1 MSRRHLQTTSLRG
14 RTPRASRPGHYV
26 WPFLR
31 LALTAALIVSAA
43 SSAKCAE
50 RAVVQ
55 RVEVTSTDG
64 RLKIT
69 ITTTASQPPAFETF
83 CLRGPDRLVLQLP
96 GFWLEA
102 EGPRSISAGQAGVK
116 RVRLAQFRSR
126 PPIARL
132 VFDLS
137 VTPDRLRYQTI
148 SRPGVG
154 SLEIDFSPP
163 IGAPPI
169 GAAPPAPITSGQ
181 VEPTPAPSPAVGPEP
196 VPAPPEI
203 APAGAEPVAPA
214 PSAPEML
221 EPLPAPGRRPSPV
234 PTQAPRP
241 AVPSAETP
249 VFAWV
254 LATVLGFLLAV
265 LVARYVAEHLRAR
278 GRTAELRRA
287 LQSEEE
293 AERLAALRALRQ
305 WPVPDLRSVRRH
317 LLIAAADSSPPV
329 AEEAADLVRLACP
342 IETLVSDL
350 TKGSTRARVEAAG
363 ALARHPA
370 ELAAAPLLEAAQSGP
385 PSVCEAAVH
394 ALVSLVRQAPVRPI
408 LLALVREDQ
417 SAQEIAA
424 EVIRAAGSQAARPL
438 ISALGDTDELVRC
451 GAVEALLLVAPEG
464 SGKALSDLLG
474 DPLPQVRAR
483 AARALGLFPADAA
496 YRMPL
501 LAALQ
506 DPSPAVQQAAARS
519 RARMGGED
527 IDVLLAALDR
537 RASEQPDLPFV
548 AVLLDTIASRCVD
561 PLPALERAISGL
573 NRNLTTGLSQALERA
588 GRLDA
593 WVQGLPQVETE
604 QRELRLSLLRAA
616 GERGVTGPLLRGL
629 EAPDPALQELCAR
642 LLAEVREQEAVQGL
656 SHLLSLPHES
666 LRTAGAQALSEI
678 GGPEA
683 VSALISALADPAS
696 LVRATAAQGLAR
708 AVGPAK
714 PTEEPST
721 DQDTARSSAAAALAK
736 ALQDPHPDVRAAA
749 AAGIAV
755 LHVAEHVP
763 ALVELALRDAE
774 SAVRTAAVAALGQ
787 MRAYDVLPLLMDV
800 VNDAD
805 PELRGR
811 AVHIFASAGD
821 PMVADVL
828 VGALRDEDVNVRKSA
843 GRGLWEIA
851 TQGHTQTL
859 IPYLNSP
866 DPRVRCAIAGAIG
879 KTEAAEH
886 AAVLAEAIT
895 DPDAFVRASV
905 VNAFR
910 SLGEA
915 AADYV
920 STLVGRLADSDAYVR
935 ARAVEAI
942 STVVPT
948 SEEAAHQVIPL
959 AADPDP
965 RVREAVAVY
974 LLALLDREVQ
984 GPILEL
990 LGDPARRPE
999 ALQLLHEADEAQLRK
1014 LLHAAR
1020 SAPEETR
1027 RTAME
1032 TISYLLSRRWTAQ
1045 DFRAELDSL
1054 DPEVRLGGLEGL
1066 ALVGSAEA
1074 VREVIRVL
1082 NTDPSHEIRVRA
1094 ARILG
1099 QSSDAAAWE
1108 ALKKVA
1114 AEDPDPRV
1122 RDAALLLTQ
1131 PE

>member
-1 MSRRHLQTTSLRG
+1 
-14 RTPRASRPGHYV
+14 
-26 WPFLR
+26 
-31 LALTAALIVSAA
+31 
-43 SSAKCAE
+43 
-50 RAVVQ
+50 
-55 RVEVTSTDG
+55 
-64 RLKIT
+64 
-69 ITTTASQPPAFETF
+69 
-83 CLRGPDRLVLQLP
+83 
-96 GFWLEA
+96 
-102 EGPRSISAGQAGVK
+102 
-116 RVRLAQFRSR
+116 
-126 PPIARL
+126 
-132 VFDLS
+132 
-137 VTPDRLRYQTI
+137 
-148 SRPGVG
+148 
-154 SLEIDFSPP
+154 
-163 IGAPPI
+163 
-169 GAAPPAPITSGQ
+169 
-181 VEPTPAPSPAVGPEP
+181 
-196 VPAPPEI
+196 
-203 APAGAEPVAPA
+203 
-214 PSAPEML
+214 
-221 EPLPAPGRRPSPV
+221 
-234 PTQAPRP
+234 
-241 AVPSAETP
+241 

-265 LVARYVAEHLRAR
+265 LAAKCVTDHLKAR

-287 LQSEEE
+287 LQSEDET
-293 AERLAALRALRQ
+293 ERLAALSALRQ
-305 WPVPDLRSVRRH
+305 SSFDRQWPAPDLRSVRRD

-329 AEEAADLVRLACP
+329 AEEAADLVHLACP
-342 IETLVSDL
+342 VETLVSEL
-350 TKGSTRARVEAAG
+350 ATGSTHARVEAAG
-363 ALARHPA
+363 ALACHPA
-370 ELAAAPLLEAAQSGP
+370 ELAAAPLFEAAQSGP
-385 PSVCEAAVH
+385 APVSEAA
-394 ALVSLVRQAPVRPI
+394 AEGLVSLVRQAPVRPI
-408 LLALVREDQ
+408 LLALVQDDQ
-417 SAQEIAA
+417 SAQASAA

-464 SGKALSDLLG
+464 SAKALSDLLG

-483 AARALGLFPADAA
+483 AARALGLLAADAA
-496 YRMPL
+496 YRVPL

-506 DPSPAVQQAAARS
+506 DPSPAVQQAAALS
-519 RARMGGED
+519 LARMGGED
-527 IDVLLAALDR
+527 IDEVLAALDR
-537 RASEQPDLPFV
+537 RASEQPDVPFV

-573 NRNLTTGLSQALERA
+573 NPNLAAGLSQALERA

-593 WVQGLPQVETE
+593 WVQGLLEVEPE

-616 GERGVTGPLLRGL
+616 GKRGVSGPLLRGL

-642 LLAEVREQEAVQGL
+642 LLGEVREQEAVQGL
-656 SHLLSLPHES
+656 SRLLSLPQES
-666 LRTAGAQALSEI
+666 LRTAAAQALTEI

-708 AVGPAK
+708 AVGPVIK
-714 PTEEPST
+714 PGVEARLPEEPAPDEESP
-721 DQDTARSSAAAALAK
+721 RAAAVAARQATFALAK
-736 ALQDPHPDVRAAA
+736 ALQDPHWEVRAAA
-749 AAGIAV
+749 AAGIAA
-755 LHVAEHVP
+755 LQVAEHVP
-763 ALVELALRDAE
+763 ALVELALHDAE
-774 SAVRTAAVAALGQ
+774 STVRTAAVGALGQ

-800 VNDAD
+800 VNDSD

-828 VGALRDEDVNVRKSA
+828 VRALRDEDVNVRKSA
-843 GRGLWEIA
+843 GRGLWQIA

-879 KTEAAEH
+879 KAEAAEH
-886 AAVLAEAIT
+886 APVLAEAIT

-915 AADYV
+915 AADHV

-935 ARAVEAI
+935 ARTVEAI

-948 SEEAAHQVIPL
+948 SEEAARQVIPL
-959 AADPDP
+959 AADPDAS
-965 RVREAVAVY
+965 VREAVAGY
-974 LLALLDREVQ
+974 LLALLDSEVQ

-990 LGDPARRPE
+990 LGDPARRPQ

-1032 TISYLLSRRWTAQ
+1032 TISYLLSRRWTAE
-1045 DFRAELDSL
+1045 DFRDELDSL

-1074 VREVIRVL
+1074 VGEMIRVL

-1099 QSSDAAAWE
+1099 QSSDAVAWE